1 MSRQKHWFSMFALV
15 FGLLLPV
22 TASAAEAQKFL
33 SDKQGELVGLLKKD
47 SREKLDRL
55 FDQILDYDA
64 LAQDSLADEWAR
76 RTPEERAEFQR
87 LLTGL
92 VRDAYRKNLKRT
104 LGYDVEYRGE
114 TKVATGTLVQTVAKN
129 KGKVREEPVSI
140 DYVLHQVG
148 GQWRIRD
155 IVTDGSSLV
164 QNYKN
169 QFRRILKKQG
179 FPELIKKMKTKL
191 EKGEVD

>member
-1 MSRQKHWFSMFALV
+1 MSRQKQWFSMLV
-15 FGLLLPV
+15 LLCGLLVPV

-33 SDKQGELVGLLKKD
+33 SDKQGELVLLLKKD

-55 FDQILDYDA
+55 FDQILDYDT

-92 VRDAYRKNLKRT
+92 VREAYRKNLKRT
-104 LGYDVEYRGE
+104 LGYQIEYRGE
-114 TKVATGTLVQTVAKN
+114 SKVANGTLVQTLAKN
-129 KGKVREEPVSI
+129 KDKVREEPVSI

-191 EKGEVD
+191 EKGEVE

>member
-1 MSRQKHWFSMFALV
+1 MSRQKRWFPVFALL
-15 FGLLLPV
+15 FGLLFPV

-33 SDKQGELVGLLKKD
+33 SGKQGELMGLVKSD

-76 RTPEERAEFQR
+76 RTPDERAEFQR

-92 VRDAYRKNLKRT
+92 VREAYRKNLKRT
-104 LGYDVEYRGE
+104 LGYDIEYRGE
-114 TKVATGTLVQTVAKN
+114 SKVTNGTLVQTVAKN
-129 KGKVREEPVSI
+129 RQKVREEPVSI
-140 DYVLHQVG
+140 DYVMHQVG

-164 QNYKN
+164 QNYRN

-179 FPELIKKMKTKL
+179 FPDLLKKMKTKL

>member
-1 MSRQKHWFSMFALV
+1 MSRQKQWFSMLV
-15 FGLLLPV
+15 LLCGLLLPV

-55 FDQILDYDA
+55 FDQILDYDT

-92 VRDAYRKNLKRT
+92 VREAYRKNLKRT
-104 LGYDVEYRGE
+104 LGYQIEYRGE
-114 TKVATGTLVQTVAKN
+114 SKVANGTLVQTVAKN
-129 KGKVREEPVSI
+129 KDKVREEPVSI
-140 DYVLHQVG
+140 DYVMHQVG

-164 QNYKN
+164 QNYRN

-191 EKGEVD
+191 EKGDVE